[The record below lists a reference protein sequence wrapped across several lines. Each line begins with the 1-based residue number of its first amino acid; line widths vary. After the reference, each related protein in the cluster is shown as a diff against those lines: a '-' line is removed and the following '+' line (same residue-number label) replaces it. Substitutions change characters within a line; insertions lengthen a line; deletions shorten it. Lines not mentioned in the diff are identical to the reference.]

1 MPDCVQNGD
10 AELAALE
17 DDIRS
22 DLAAIGIT
30 VNTEMLEKDPFN
42 AAMSASH
49 HAFDLDSAMA
59 VVPFR

>member
-1 MPDCVQNGD
+1 MQSGD

-17 DDIRS
+17 DDIAS

-30 VNTEMLEKDPFN
+30 VTTEMLEKDPFN

-49 HAFDLDSAMA
+49 HAFVNEFWILPWRL
-59 VVPFR
+59 PFR

>member
-1 MPDCVQNGD
+1 MRSKRSARIAA

-30 VNTEMLEKDPFN
+30 VSTETLEKDPFN
-42 AAMSASH
+42 AAMSKSTDVCSH
-49 HAFDLDSAMA
+49 LARL
-59 VVPFR
+59 